1 MDPTKSNTEL
11 FDMASHHFFLAQY
24 TSTTVRATSS
34 DVLASLIYTCS
45 HYFEMA
51 RSLASF
57 KIQIVNDV
65 WVSPY
70 VYCIRTNTL
79 SSLVR
84 LPVRLIRAKL

>member
-1 MDPTKSNTEL
+1 MT
-11 FDMASHHFFLAQY
+11 
-24 TSTTVRATSS
+24 
-34 DVLASLIYTCS
+34 
-45 HYFEMA
+45 

-84 LPVRLIRAKL
+84 LPVRLIRAKLWKKIHRGQDEQATLMP